1 MTGRR
6 QVCLYITVHY
16 YPAAISALVKS
27 YIAAGPVLLPICNNI
42 RPSAKSLDIAVLLL
56 GFINIF
62 VVMAE
67 LLGPLVT
74 TALPSPLHKTG
85 Q

>member
-27 YIAAGPVLLPICNNI
+27 YVAAGPVLFLCNNNNNI
-42 RPSAKSLDIAVLLL
+42 RTGISQVSDIVILL
-56 GFINIF
+56 GFIF

-67 LLGPLVT
+67 LLDLWLHCTSIFT
-74 TALPSPLHKTG
+74 T
-85 Q
+85 

>member
-42 RPSAKSLDIAVLLL
+42 RPSAKSLDIAS
-56 GFINIF
+56 
-62 VVMAE
+62 
-67 LLGPLVT
+67 T
-74 TALPSPLHKTG
+74 TFGVYKYFCGDGRAIGTSGYNCTSISTT
-85 Q
+85 